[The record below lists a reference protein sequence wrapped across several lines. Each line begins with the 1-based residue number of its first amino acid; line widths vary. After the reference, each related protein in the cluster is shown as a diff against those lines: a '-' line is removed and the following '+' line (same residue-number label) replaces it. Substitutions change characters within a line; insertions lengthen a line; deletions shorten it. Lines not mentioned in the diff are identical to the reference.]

1 MSIPLKVAVIGAGR
15 MGRRTAQ
22 AVADDPAWELVA
34 ISDLNPEVRVEL
46 NDAFP
51 GIRVTDDTPTILSDS
66 TIEAVAITTLAD
78 VRPALMREALASGKH
93 VWAEK
98 PIAATVEE
106 EAQLLELIEGSGLH
120 VCVNL
125 FNRNGQY
132 HERMQA
138 FIASGEI
145 GDLASIRVRHQTPGL
160 LPGGGH
166 EPEGPPFHNCGMH
179 YVDVVRWYAGSE
191 FRDWDARGICFWG
204 HPDPWWVDV
213 HGTFENDIF
222 FQVTNG
228 FNFGQEADSPR
239 TSCGLEIMGTKGVI
253 VMEHDFRTVTVD
265 LRGHTQTHLERFP
278 YGGKKV
284 DVMARRLAEAIQ
296 GGPVRYP
303 TARDSVVASR
313 VSWQMLE
320 QAARNPSRWGKPGD
334 LDHVLAHR
342 EKLRQREAAPAPG

>member
-1 MSIPLKVAVIGAGR
+1 MSTPLNVAVIGAGK
-15 MGRRTAQ
+15 MGCRTAQ
-22 AVADDPAWELVA
+22 ALANDPAWELVA
-34 ISDLNPEVRVEL
+34 ICDLNPEVRTAV
-46 NDAFP
+46 NGDFP
-51 GIRVTDDTPTILSDS
+51 GVRVTDDTSGVLADPAIH
-66 TIEAVAITTLAD
+66 AVAITTLAD
-78 VRPALMREALASGKH
+78 VRSGLMQEAMAQGKH
-93 VWAEK
+93 IWAEK
-98 PIAATVEE
+98 PIARCIEE
-106 EAQLLELIEGSGLH
+106 EEQLLEEIEASGLH

-132 HERMQA
+132 HERMLA

-145 GDLASIRVRHQTPGL
+145 GELASIRVWHQTPGL

-179 YVDVVRWYAGSE
+179 YVDVVRWYAQSE

-213 HGTFENDIF
+213 HGTFENDVF

-228 FNFGQEADSPR
+228 FNFAQEADAPR
-239 TSCGLEIMGTKGVI
+239 TSCGLEIIGTKGVI
-253 VMEHDFRTVTVD
+253 LMDHDFKTVTVD
-265 LRGHTQTHLERFP
+265 LRGHTQTCLEEFP

-284 DVMARRLAEAIQ
+284 DVMARRLAEAIN

-303 TARDSVVASR
+303 NARDSVIASR

-320 QAARNPSRWGKPGD
+320 QASVNPSRWGKPGD
-334 LDHVLAHR
+334 VDQVLVHR
-342 EKLRQREAAPAPG
+342 GKLRQRETV